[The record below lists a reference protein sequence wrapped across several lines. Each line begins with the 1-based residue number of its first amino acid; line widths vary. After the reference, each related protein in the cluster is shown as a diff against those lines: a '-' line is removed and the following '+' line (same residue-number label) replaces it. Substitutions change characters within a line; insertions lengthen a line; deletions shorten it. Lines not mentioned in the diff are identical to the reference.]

1 MRLTIKLDGA
11 FETTDA
17 AEIVAALWEQEQHR
31 FANNIRLR
39 GISRQ
44 DKDEVWYT
52 ASRLFD
58 AKAAAR
64 KLGNAA

>member
-17 AEIVAALWEQEQHR
+17 AEIVAALWELPR
-31 FANNIRLR
+31 DADNIRLK
-39 GISRQ
+39 GISER
-44 DKDEVWYT
+44 DKDDVWYT
-52 ASRLFD
+52 ASRLFE

-64 KLGNAA
+64 KRGNAA

>member
-1 MRLTIKLDGA
+1 MRLTIKLEGA

-17 AEIVAALWEQEQHR
+17 AEIVAALWEQKQHR
-31 FANNIRLR
+31 FILIRLK
-39 GISRQ
+39 GISKQ

-64 KLGNAA
+64 KLGSAA

>member
-17 AEIVAALWEQEQHR
+17 AEIVAALWEQHR
-31 FANNIRLR
+31 DDTIRLK
-39 GISRQ
+39 GISKQ

-64 KLGNAA
+64 KLGSAA